1 VTTDTTPIFIN
12 GSTVM
17 ARAGSS
23 LGAVLADHDPDL
35 LKALLDGS
43 GEVTD
48 ARGLPVDPDAPVYGG
63 AIYRVFKRARRGETA
78 DA

>member
-1 VTTDTTPIFIN
+1 MTTKSTPIFIN

-17 ARAGSS
+17 AGAGSS

-43 GEVTD
+43 GQVTD

-63 AIYRVFKRARRGETA
+63 AIYRVFKRSRRDESV